1 MCRIYLLEVIVME
14 KDSSIAIKY
23 PKHKK
28 LYETG
33 ETTQLYVI
41 NITKEHVDRLIE
53 EIDKTLKAS
62 K

>member
-1 MCRIYLLEVIVME
+1 ME

-33 ETTQLYVI
+33 ETAQLYVI

>member
-1 MCRIYLLEVIVME
+1 ME
-14 KDSSIAIKY
+14 KDISIAIKY

-28 LYETG
+28 LYEIG